1 VVTASFAIFAWVAA
15 RGRSPLQEIFWTKS
29 LSAFIN
35 RVPWKRFAARRRK
48 AMLQFT
54 DLVRGGE
61 AVRDIKQKYPET
73 APVFDQFG
81 LRPSCDDCSIEMAA
95 RKVGASFEDLLVEVN
110 KSIYKNRG
118 VTARAS

>member
-1 VVTASFAIFAWVAA
+1 
-15 RGRSPLQEIFWTKS
+15 
-29 LSAFIN
+29 
-35 RVPWKRFAARRRK
+35 
-48 AMLQFT
+48 MLQFT

-61 AVRDIKQKYPET
+61 TVRDIKQKFPET

-81 LRPSCDDCSIEMAA
+81 LRPSCDDCSIEMSA
-95 RKVGASFEDLLVEVN
+95 RKVGASLEDLLVEVN

>member
-1 VVTASFAIFAWVAA
+1 
-15 RGRSPLQEIFWTKS
+15 
-29 LSAFIN
+29 
-35 RVPWKRFAARRRK
+35 
-48 AMLQFT
+48 MLQFT

-73 APVFDQFG
+73 APVFEKFG
-81 LRPSCDDCSIEMAA
+81 LRPSCDDCSIEMSA

-110 KSIYKNRG
+110 KSIYKSRG